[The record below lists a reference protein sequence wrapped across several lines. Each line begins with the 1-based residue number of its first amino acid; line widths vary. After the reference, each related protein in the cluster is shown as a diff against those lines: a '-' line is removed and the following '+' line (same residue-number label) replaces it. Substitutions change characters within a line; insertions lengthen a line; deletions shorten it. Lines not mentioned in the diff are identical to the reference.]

1 MPELPE
7 AEVVARRLR
16 ERLLGATLKDCW
28 VGRTDIVREGLAT
41 REWYQGARVTGIER
55 RGKSVA
61 LAFSRAAETRYLVA
75 ELGMTGLLLFRLHA
89 PAFAKHIHVRLTLEG
104 GKEPELL
111 YWNPRRFGRVS
122 LLDKAGLDRYT
133 TRRFGCDPLTVSWEE
148 FRDLLRTRRGR
159 LKALLM
165 HQQII
170 AGIGNIY
177 ANEILYRAKLYPA
190 RQANRLGLPAIR
202 RLYDVMRQVL
212 AEAIEAG
219 GSSVRDFFAPD
230 GSEGHYKKQHLV
242 YGKEGQPCPSGCGKT
257 IKRIIES
264 GQRSSFYCPGCQR
277 A

>member
-7 AEVVARRLR
+7 AEVVARLLR
-16 ERLLGATLKDCW
+16 ERILGATLKDCW
-28 VGRTDIVREGLAT
+28 VGRRDIVREGFSTLA
-41 REWYQGARVTGIER
+41 WYRGSVITGIER
-55 RGKSVA
+55 KGKSVV
-61 LAFSRAAETRYLVA
+61 LACAQAGESRYLVA

-89 PAFAKHIHVRLTLEG
+89 PAFARHVHVRLTLEG

-111 YWNPRRFGRVS
+111 YWNPRRFGRMS
-122 LLDKAGLDRYT
+122 LLDRAGLDRYLA
-133 TRRFGCDPLTVSWEE
+133 RRFGCDPLTMPWEE

-165 HQQII
+165 HQQTI

-177 ANEILYRAKLYPA
+177 ANEILYRARLHPA
-190 RQANRLGLPAIR
+190 RQANRLGLPAVR

-230 GSEGHYKKQHLV
+230 GSEGRYKRRHLV
-242 YGKEGQPCPSGCGKT
+242 YGKEGLPCPAGCGRT
-257 IKRIIES
+257 IRRMVETS
-264 GQRSSFYCPGCQR
+264 QRSSFYCPGCQR
-277 A
+277 T